1 MSLLGPPNMPGLIYD
16 TGALIAAEGGDATMW
31 RIHRAA
37 LEAQVPPLVP
47 APVIA
52 QAWRNGVKQ
61 ALLARFLHGCDRVDF
76 TCQTA
81 YAVGELLAAAGS
93 ADVVDAVVVLLAA
106 HHGDIVVTS
115 DPDDIGQ
122 LAAALG
128 VCLAVRPI

>member
-1 MSLLGPPNMPGLIYD
+1 MAGLVYD

-37 LEAQVPPLVP
+37 LEAKAPPLVP

-61 ALLARFLHGCDRVDF
+61 ALLARFLHGCDKVDF
-76 TCQTA
+76 TSQIA
-81 YAVGELLAAAGS
+81 YAVGELLAAAGTT
-93 ADVVDAVVVLLAA
+93 DVVDAAVVLLAA
-106 HHGDIVVTS
+106 RRGDIVVTS
-115 DPDDIGQ
+115 DPEDVGQ

-128 VCLAVRPI
+128 VHLTLRPI